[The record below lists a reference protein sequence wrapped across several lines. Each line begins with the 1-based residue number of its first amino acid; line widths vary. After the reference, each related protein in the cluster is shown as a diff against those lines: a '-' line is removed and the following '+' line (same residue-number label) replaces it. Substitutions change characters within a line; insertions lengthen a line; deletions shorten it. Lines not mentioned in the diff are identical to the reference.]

1 MHIIDINRMNLNPPI
16 LGYMIQIIDAAGH
29 GVAMTRVINGAFAE
43 INGLLDG
50 KIGSVV
56 SI

>member
-1 MHIIDINRMNLNPPI
+1 MNLNPPI